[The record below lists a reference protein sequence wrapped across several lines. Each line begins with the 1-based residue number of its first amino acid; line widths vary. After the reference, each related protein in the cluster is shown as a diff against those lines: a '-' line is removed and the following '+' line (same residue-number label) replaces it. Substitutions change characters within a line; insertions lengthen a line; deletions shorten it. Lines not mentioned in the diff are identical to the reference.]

1 MCVRPAEENGLPPL
15 VVFTGKAGSYKT
27 VTTTQNILAGGGG
40 GGGGEGS
47 KLTVPKSIK
56 CFGDWGGRKEP
67 LFDVRY
73 LYSCLFSGKNS

>member
-1 MCVRPAEENGLPPL
+1 M
-15 VVFTGKAGSYKT
+15 
-27 VTTTQNILAGGGG
+27 
-40 GGGGEGS
+40 
-47 KLTVPKSIK
+47 VPKSIK